1 MASKNKIIVHIGD
14 EILYSVI
21 ENEIKAC
28 GCNKS
33 EFIRNILEEKFKD
46 KIAEAKKSLN
56 NAPKTIK
63 TFERRWSYPLSE
75 EIELTCDWIYSG
87 KRHRSRMLDGRI
99 HGART
104 FSELYTSNKISG
116 EYTSVFLDL
125 IATTLKEL
133 KEHAKKRVENVIP
146 DIFKEKWNNVIDIDN
161 SADINLIFINKVDVK
176 FLWHQNNEGYF
187 HIDIWYQLLQLS
199 FESLD
204 DYRNKYLLR
213 LDLLNIKYLR
223 FKEVATK
230 KYMPTQYE
238 RLYYIKTEQKTR
250 LGGFFVGLF
259 YSQRDKKTLINEID
273 QLILKQDNCKNKTLN
288 IPGRFVKL
296 HIPPS
301 IIKIDHSSFHKAF
314 EILKKEREQF
324 QSDSI

>member
-21 ENEIKAC
+21 KNEIKAC

-75 EIELTCDWIYSG
+75 EIELTCDWIDSG
-87 KRHRSRMLDGRI
+87 KRYRSRMRDDRI
-99 HGART
+99 YGTRT
-104 FSELYTSNKISG
+104 FSKQYTNNKISG
-116 EYTSVFLDL
+116 EYTDIFWGL
-125 IATTLKEL
+125 IAITRKEL
-133 KEHAKKRVENVIP
+133 KEHIKREVRNVIP
-146 DIFKEKWNNVIDIDN
+146 DIFKEKWNNVIDIN
-161 SADINLIFINKVDVK
+161 SSADINLIFINKVDVK

-204 DYRNKYLLR
+204 DYKNKYLLR

-230 KYMPTQYE
+230 KYMPTRYE
-238 RLYYIKTEQKTR
+238 RLYYIKTEQTSR
-250 LGGFFVGLF
+250 SGGFFVGLF
-259 YSQRDKKTLINEID
+259 YSQRDKKTLIDEINK
-273 QLILKQDNCKNKTLN
+273 LILKQDNHKNETLN
-288 IPGRFVKL
+288 ISGRFVKL
-296 HIPPS
+296 HIHPS

-314 EILKKEREQF
+314 EILKKEQS